1 MKRRV
6 RFAVLSLFALALAWP
21 APPLRAGED
30 SVRPAKGKALICFYR
45 EVAFQGNIFKYR
57 LSDGETPIG
66 SLPARCWRFYQ
77 TDPGVH
83 SFGVGLLRHSAISLR
98 VLPDHVYYL
107 RCDPAAEVLYARP
120 QLEQVPVVEGASV
133 VATMQLNLEVPQ

>member
-6 RFAVLSLFALALAWP
+6 RFAVLLLFTLALSWQ
-21 APPLRAGED
+21 APSLRAGED
-30 SVRPAKGKALICFYR
+30 AVRPARGKALICFYR
-45 EVAFQGNIFKYR
+45 EEAFQGNIFRYR

-66 SLPARCWRFYQ
+66 SLPARCWQFYQ
-77 TDPGVH
+77 ADPGVH
-83 SFGVGLLRHSAISLR
+83 SFRVGLLRHSSINLR

-133 VATMQLNLEVPQ
+133 VATMQLDLEVLQ